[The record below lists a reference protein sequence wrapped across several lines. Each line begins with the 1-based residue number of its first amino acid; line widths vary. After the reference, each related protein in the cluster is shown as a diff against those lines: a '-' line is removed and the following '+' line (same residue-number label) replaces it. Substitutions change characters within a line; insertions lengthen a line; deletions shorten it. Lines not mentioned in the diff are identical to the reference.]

1 MQEIEDA
8 AKACVCGNL
17 RRASRAITQ
26 AGTSGITITQ
36 LALLRTISIIIYNQ

>member
-26 AGTSGITITQ
+26 F
-36 LALLRTISIIIYNQ
+36 YDK